1 MSEITFRRFKEEDIE
16 PCTSIMKEAF
26 DEDSM
31 LFREVPDGPPGYDDG
46 IFLKMNAV
54 DSSADSFCIYVDG
67 KLIGEENM
75 NIWVI
80 LNVNIMMFKY
90 LTLRNL

>member
-31 LFREVPDGPPGYDDG
+31 LFREIPDGPPGYD
-46 IFLKMNAV
+46 
-54 DSSADSFCIYVDG
+54 Y
-67 KLIGEENM
+67 
-75 NIWVI
+75 
-80 LNVNIMMFKY
+80 
-90 LTLRNL
+90 